1 MNKLRPH
8 SQISCWPLLLLPI
21 FSHAA
26 PATEAPPE
34 RQTSAQKM
42 EKIVIT
48 TTGQAQSGKLLAES
62 IAVLDENTI
71 ERTSPGHP
79 SQLLNKVAG
88 VHVNDLGGEGH
99 MTAIRQPIST
109 AGVYL
114 FLEDGLPTRPTG
126 FFNHN
131 GLYEIDIP
139 QAGQIEV
146 TKGPGSALYGSDA
159 IGGIFNILTPA
170 APTTTEGKAGLELGQ
185 DGWQRALLTLG
196 GALFAEHRLR
206 ADLNLT
212 DSSGFRKN
220 SAYNR
225 QSLNLRYDGDWSEA
239 TTAKILTSYGRI
251 DQSGVSGL
259 KLDDYLHQPTLNYY
273 APGIGERK
281 VDALRLSAEIRH
293 QLDDQQQWMLM
304 PFYRNNDSAL
314 MPSWMLSY
322 DPVETQTSF
331 YSLGMLAQ
339 YRYQADENLLLIAG
353 ADYDHSPARYQEF
366 QLTVQQQGGIYSN
379 ANRTGRLHY
388 DYQADQDSLSPYGH
402 IEWQALPALRLQAGL
417 RYDDF
422 QVDYTDQLPASVP
435 QQIGRTLWLRPAS
448 QTLSYQKFSPKFG
461 AVWLVSDSQQLYL
474 NQRSAFRV
482 PSVGQVFRPGSSR
495 DSTALKPVAA
505 QSTELGWRGQF
516 AGQIAIDL
524 AYYQLRIKDD
534 VVSFI
539 DGNDRK
545 VTNAGKTNHDGVEAA
560 IRVQLTPEL
569 NLNSGWTWTKQQYDD
584 FSYVFSCFPPACS
597 RPITET
603 RNYSGFDVG
612 KAPKQLG
619 QISLQYNPSWMQA
632 VELEMQ
638 WQKIG
643 RYFTDETN
651 TASYPGHHLIDLRL
665 NYQISGQWRL
675 YGRLMNLQDRT
686 YSSYTSNQVGNPQ
699 LEYRPGMPRTLI
711 LGSQYQF

>member
-1 MNKLRPH
+1 MNKLVPAATACRC
-8 SQISCWPLLLLPI
+8 ILLLPLMAYAEPLLAEQRQ
-21 FSHAA
+21 SSAA
-26 PATEAPPE
+26 E
-34 RQTSAQKM
+34 M
-42 EKIVIT
+42 EKIVVT

-62 IAVLDENTI
+62 IAVLDEKTI

-139 QAGQIEV
+139 QAGQVEV
-146 TKGPGSALYGSDA
+146 TKGPGTALYGSDA

-170 APTTTEGKAGLELGQ
+170 PPATTEGKAGLELGQ
-185 DGWQRALLTLG
+185 DGWQRGLFTLG
-196 GALFAEHRLR
+196 GAINPAHRLR

-212 DSSGFRKN
+212 DSKGFRDN

-225 QSLNLRYDGDWSEA
+225 QSLNLRYDADWSEK
-239 TTAKILTSYGRI
+239 TTTKILSSYGRI

-259 KLDDYLHQPTLNYY
+259 KPDDYLHQPRLNYY
-273 APGIGERK
+273 APGIAERK

-293 QLDDQQQWMLM
+293 QLDDKQQWMLM

-322 DPVETQTSF
+322 DPVESETSF

-339 YRYQADENLLLIAG
+339 YRNQATENLLLIAG
-353 ADYDHSPARYQEF
+353 ADYDHSPARYREF
-366 QLTVQQQGGIYSN
+366 QLTVQQQNGFYSN
-379 ANRTGRLHY
+379 AKRTGRLHY
-388 DYQADQDSLSPYGH
+388 DYDAVQDSLSPYLH
-402 IEWQALPALRLQAGL
+402 IEWQALPSLRLQTGL

-422 QVDYTDQLPASVP
+422 QVDYSDQLPASVP

-448 QTLSYQKFSPKFG
+448 QSLSYQKFSPKFG
-461 AVWLVSDSQQLYL
+461 AVWLFSDNQQLYL

-516 AGQIAIDL
+516 ANQLAIDL
-524 AYYQLRIKDD
+524 AYYQLRIQDD

-545 VTNAGKTNHDGVEAA
+545 VTNAGKTSHDGIEAA
-560 IRVQLTPEL
+560 VRVRLTPEL
-569 NLNSGWTWTKQQYDD
+569 QLNSGWTWTQQQYDD
-584 FSYVFSCFPPACS
+584 FGYVFSCFPPACA
-597 RPITET
+597 RPITEN
-603 RNYSGFDVG
+603 RNYSGYNVG
-612 KAPKQLG
+612 KAPKQIG
-619 QISLQYNPSWMQA
+619 QISLQYNPAWLA
-632 VELEMQ
+632 DAELEVQ
-638 WQKIG
+638 WQKVG

-665 NYQISGQWRL
+665 NYQLSHQWRL
-675 YGRLMNLQDRT
+675 YGRLMNLQDRS
-686 YSSYTSNQVGNPQ
+686 YSSYTSNQVGNPL
-699 LEYRPGMPRTLI
+699 LEYRPGMPRTFI

>member
-1 MNKLRPH
+1 
-8 SQISCWPLLLLPI
+8 
-21 FSHAA
+21 
-26 PATEAPPE
+26 
-34 RQTSAQKM
+34 
-42 EKIVIT
+42 
-48 TTGQAQSGKLLAES
+48 
-62 IAVLDENTI
+62 
-71 ERTSPGHP
+71 
-79 SQLLNKVAG
+79 
-88 VHVNDLGGEGH
+88 
-99 MTAIRQPIST
+99 
-109 AGVYL
+109 
-114 FLEDGLPTRPTG
+114 
-126 FFNHN
+126 
-131 GLYEIDIP
+131 
-139 QAGQIEV
+139 
-146 TKGPGSALYGSDA
+146 
-159 IGGIFNILTPA
+159 
-170 APTTTEGKAGLELGQ
+170 
-185 DGWQRALLTLG
+185 
-196 GALFAEHRLR
+196 
-206 ADLNLT
+206 
-212 DSSGFRKN
+212 
-220 SAYNR
+220 
-225 QSLNLRYDGDWSEA
+225 
-239 TTAKILTSYGRI
+239 
-251 DQSGVSGL
+251 
-259 KLDDYLHQPTLNYY
+259 
-273 APGIGERK
+273 
-281 VDALRLSAEIRH
+281 
-293 QLDDQQQWMLM
+293 
-304 PFYRNNDSAL
+304 
-314 MPSWMLSY
+314 
-322 DPVETQTSF
+322 
-331 YSLGMLAQ
+331 
-339 YRYQADENLLLIAG
+339 
-353 ADYDHSPARYQEF
+353 
-366 QLTVQQQGGIYSN
+366 
-379 ANRTGRLHY
+379 
-388 DYQADQDSLSPYGH
+388 
-402 IEWQALPALRLQAGL
+402 
-417 RYDDF
+417 
-422 QVDYTDQLPASVP
+422 
-435 QQIGRTLWLRPAS
+435 
-448 QTLSYQKFSPKFG
+448 
-461 AVWLVSDSQQLYL
+461 
-474 NQRSAFRV
+474 
-482 PSVGQVFRPGSSR
+482 VFRPGSSR

-651 TASYPGHHLIDLRL
+651 TASYAGHHLIDLRL